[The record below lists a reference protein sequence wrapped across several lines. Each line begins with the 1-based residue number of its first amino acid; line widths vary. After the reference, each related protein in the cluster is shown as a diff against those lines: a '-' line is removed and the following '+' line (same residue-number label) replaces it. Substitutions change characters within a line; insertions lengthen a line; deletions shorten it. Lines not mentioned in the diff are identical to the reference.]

1 MNAKKYRIE
10 FKPHEADMFG
20 RIRIFKLN
28 TLVGEFSN
36 AREDAEELALD
47 LGADLVEKIKPPET
61 PGPEGR

>member
-1 MNAKKYRIE
+1 MERKYRIE

-36 AREDAEELALD
+36 AREDAQELA
-47 LGADLVEKIKPPET
+47 ADLDAEFVVKLPAPPEDEQH
-61 PGPEGR
+61 G